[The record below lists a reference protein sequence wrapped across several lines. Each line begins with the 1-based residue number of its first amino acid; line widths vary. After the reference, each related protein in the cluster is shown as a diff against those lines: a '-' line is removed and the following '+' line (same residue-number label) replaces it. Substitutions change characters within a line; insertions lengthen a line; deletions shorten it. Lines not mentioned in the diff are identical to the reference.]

1 MADFLNKAQ
10 LGVSSIPPQRVKDLG
25 SDLMGLFGAT
35 DKALQTYNTIG
46 ANAAKLDHRELHFDV
61 MANINSLERYA
72 QSIPEDD
79 YKGHMQVMDDVLKQK
94 QRFSQELT
102 KYTNHQAAYDAFSE
116 ASASSILTV
125 DSHTTEVNKRVLK
138 ANQLSI
144 LYHNGEIAE
153 GGLSNTNESFA
164 VSQESLSAAGIGDDV
179 AIDKTQGQFF
189 APLLAQA
196 SSNKDS
202 QDMVS
207 ESSVID
213 TIAGYATHSK
223 VSDFV
228 NKHIFKNSELAQLY
242 IKEDKQ
248 GNKTFGVTSPFS
260 EEQNAKLVAM
270 AEFYMNKYT
279 PKESSYPFYIL
290 DGNIDMITE
299 QLGSITPTTPIK
311 DMQRIIL
318 SASNTIKQY
327 QKSGEFTHIA
337 GDKPATQKFAKLI
350 ADVKTKSNFVNA
362 LHSAKNSNKTVEE
375 VANGGV
381 TYEVVNPASIIYPDD
396 KTIINKKANIS
407 SGDIEARYETLNTQ
421 ASTYLANGKVV
432 EAMALSHKYKQLT
445 NKKSSF
451 EKRMDTFINT
461 GVNIATSKEE
471 MSLYKTYAEDQFSK
485 HLITREDYVHI
496 STVVDATLAASKPD
510 DKTLSPAA
518 AMAFNDSMRQKSTMT
533 FGVSSYDR
541 EIIKAV
547 RQNAWFRDYGATPAH
562 IGGTIDYLMANG
574 LLTYSSTAEEKVDAV
589 IANSIETVGKILVPK
604 LRTSN
609 GVAMDTKQMTT
620 GMEKVIAKEQ
630 KDRKHTI
637 DIDKKTT
644 IISLDQTKTKYK
656 IMYKMSSGVYAPPI
670 FVTPQMLVDAVTPT
684 TIRVQPKGK

>member
-79 YKGHMQVMDDVLKQK
+79 YEGHMQVMDDVLKQK

-116 ASASSILTV
+116 ASASSVLTV

-164 VSQESLSAAGIGDDV
+164 VSQESLSAAGVGDDV

-202 QDMVS
+202 QDIVS
-207 ESSVID
+207 ERSVID
-213 TIAGYATHSK
+213 TTGYATHSK

-279 PKESSYPFYIL
+279 PKEDGSYPFYIL
-290 DGNIDMITE
+290 DGNVDMITE
-299 QLGSITPTTPIK
+299 QLGSITPTTPVK
-311 DMQRIIL
+311 DIQRIIL
-318 SASNTIKQY
+318 SASDTIKQY
-327 QKSGEFTHIA
+327 QKSDEFTRVA
-337 GDKPATQKFAKLI
+337 GDKSATQKLAKLV

-362 LHSAKNSNKTVEE
+362 LHSAENSNKTVEE

-381 TYEVVNPASIIYPDD
+381 AYEVVNSASVIYPDD

-421 ASTYLANGKVV
+421 ASTYLANGKVM
-432 EAMALSHKYKQLT
+432 EAIAVSHKYKQLT
-445 NKKSSF
+445 NKKSDF
-451 EKRMDTFINT
+451 EKRMDTFVST

-471 MSLYKTYAEDQFSK
+471 MSLYKSYVEDQFSK
-485 HLITREDYVHI
+485 HLMTREDYVHI
-496 STVVDATLAASKPD
+496 STVIDATLSASKPD
-510 DKTLSPAA
+510 DKTLNSGAV
-518 AMAFNDSMRQKSTMT
+518 MAFNDSMRQKSTMT
-533 FGVSSYDR
+533 FGASSYDK

-547 RQNAWFRDYGATPAH
+547 RQDPWFRDYGATPAH

-574 LLTYSSTAEEKVDAV
+574 LLTYSSTAEEKADAV

-604 LRTSN
+604 LRTSK

-620 GMEKVIAKEQ
+620 GMEKVIAIAQ

-637 DIDKKTT
+637 DIDKETT

-656 IMYKMSSGVYAPPI
+656 IMYKMSNGVYAPPI

-684 TIRVQPKGK
+684 TMRVQPKGK